1 VGRHRLHDS
10 TPRLNTDVRD
20 VAEWLRD
27 GEHPSTGLPS
37 RFLQALGPTQV
48 AALNDYVDAAATP
61 VLRWRP
67 DRMALRI
74 DVAQSRDW
82 HTEDDVA

>member
-1 VGRHRLHDS
+1 M
-10 TPRLNTDVRD
+10 
-20 VAEWLRD
+20 AEWLRD